1 MKIVVL
7 DGCHAMQDD
16 LNFDLLKEFGEVEV
30 FYDSLNP
37 KEVLDRI
44 EYADLLVETRIRI
57 GKEQMDYAKN
67 LKFISTIS
75 TGFNLVDVGY
85 AKEKGIVVSNIPAY
99 STYLVAQSTIGLLLE
114 IVCKTTK
121 FDKFIKEKKWD
132 RFDNPEMW
140 SIKNIELLGK
150 TIGIIGMGDI
160 GYKVAQICSCMGMNV
175 LAYKRNPDKSKE
187 TENIKFADLDEI
199 YAKSDVISLH
209 CPLTE
214 STSKL
219 INDESL
225 SKMKDG
231 VIIINTSRGGVID
244 EEAMIKAL
252 DQGKVSMFG
261 ADVMTNEPPLK
272 TDKLH
277 LHEKT
282 IVMPHVAWASIETRQ
297 RAINQVHQNIK
308 AFLDENPINVV
319 S

>member
-132 RFDNPEMW
+132 RFDNPEM
-140 SIKNIELLGK
+140 
-150 TIGIIGMGDI
+150 
-160 GYKVAQICSCMGMNV
+160 
-175 LAYKRNPDKSKE
+175 
-187 TENIKFADLDEI
+187 
-199 YAKSDVISLH
+199 
-209 CPLTE
+209 
-214 STSKL
+214 
-219 INDESL
+219 
-225 SKMKDG
+225 
-231 VIIINTSRGGVID
+231 
-244 EEAMIKAL
+244 
-252 DQGKVSMFG
+252 
-261 ADVMTNEPPLK
+261 
-272 TDKLH
+272 
-277 LHEKT
+277 
-282 IVMPHVAWASIETRQ
+282 
-297 RAINQVHQNIK
+297 
-308 AFLDENPINVV
+308 
-319 S
+319 